1 MLVDTHCHI
10 HEADYPLPVD
20 EVLKRAHENKV
31 DKMICVGTDI
41 DSSARAV
48 KFALKHKE
56 AYAIIGV
63 HPHNTKNLKASASIL
78 LSGVI
83 SVGGARRGSAQN
95 RVFAQAKRDFRG
107 GPSGRTR
114 ETNKIVGVG
123 EIGLDYFYMHSPKE
137 VQVKAFE
144 EQLDF
149 ALQNNLPV
157 SFHVRDAFDDFWPI
171 FDNFGGRLRGVLHSF
186 TDTKKNAQK
195 GMDRGLYIG
204 VNGISTFT
212 KDEDQKALFTELP
225 IDRLLFETDAPFLAP
240 KPWRGKPNEPAF
252 IFDIA
257 KYHAEARGISIKDI
271 ASATTTNAKEL
282 FAL

>member
-1 MLVDTHCHI
+1 
-10 HEADYPLPVD
+10 
-20 EVLKRAHENKV
+20 
-31 DKMICVGTDI
+31 
-41 DSSARAV
+41 
-48 KFALKHKE
+48 
-56 AYAIIGV
+56 
-63 HPHNTKNLKASASIL
+63 
-78 LSGVI
+78 
-83 SVGGARRGSAQN
+83 
-95 RVFAQAKRDFRG
+95 
-107 GPSGRTR
+107 
-114 ETNKIVGVG
+114 
-123 EIGLDYFYMHSPKE
+123 MHSPKE